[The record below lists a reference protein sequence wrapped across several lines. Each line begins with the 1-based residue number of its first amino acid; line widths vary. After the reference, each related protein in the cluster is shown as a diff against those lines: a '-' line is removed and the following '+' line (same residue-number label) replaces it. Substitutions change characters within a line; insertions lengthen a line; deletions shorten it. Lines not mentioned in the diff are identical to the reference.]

1 MWRYVSGGY
10 LRTMGTPILKGR
22 ALAEAD
28 RRDVERVV
36 VISKAMAARYWPGED
51 PIGRRIAVGTVASPS
66 STWRRI
72 VGVAGDAPG
81 ISLGASEPIV
91 YVPQAQAPY
100 PVMTMSLAVR
110 AKTDLAATAKAIR
123 TEMATLDRN
132 VPIYDVMTMDQL
144 RGNSVAQRRFAMLL
158 LGLFAG
164 VALGLALIGIYGT
177 ISYAVR
183 QRRHEIGVR
192 IAIGA
197 RPADVLGMIMG
208 QGFRLTAIGI
218 AAGLAGAFA
227 LTRFLKSLLFGV
239 TETDPVM
246 FILIP
251 ALLLTVAMLASYLP
265 ARRAAAIDPITAL
278 RQD

>member
-1 MWRYVSGGY
+1 
-10 LRTMGTPILKGR
+10 
-22 ALAEAD
+22 
-28 RRDVERVV
+28 
-36 VISKAMAARYWPGED
+36 
-51 PIGRRIAVGTVASPS
+51 
-66 STWRRI
+66 
-72 VGVAGDAPG
+72 
-81 ISLGASEPIV
+81 
-91 YVPQAQAPY
+91 
-100 PVMTMSLAVR
+100 
-110 AKTDLAATAKAIR
+110 
-123 TEMATLDRN
+123 
-132 VPIYDVMTMDQL
+132 MDQL